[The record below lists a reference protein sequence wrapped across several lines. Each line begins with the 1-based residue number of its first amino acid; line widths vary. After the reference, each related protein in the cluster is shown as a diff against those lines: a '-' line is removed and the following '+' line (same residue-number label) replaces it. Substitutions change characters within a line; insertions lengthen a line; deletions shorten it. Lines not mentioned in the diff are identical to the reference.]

1 MTNTQK
7 LLKIALDADPSLT
20 VKMFEAL
27 DAAANDDFDWQ
38 VEQANDPGY
47 DAWIEEQAMTFN
59 YSHARM
65 PGE

>member
-1 MTNTQK
+1 MTNTMK
-7 LLKIALDADPSLT
+7 LLKITLDSDPSLT
-20 VKMFEAL
+20 PKLFEVL

-38 VEQANDPGY
+38 DAQANDPGY

-59 YSHARM
+59 FSHARM